1 MPESRECQSGFDTPV
16 SAEPRAGAR
25 RVAPKYK
32 LAGRVTQSSL
42 TAREIEVLV
51 LVSRGLRNKDI
62 GLALYISEETVKGHI
77 RSIPF
82 KLDVEDRTR
91 VAVLAAQRG
100 IIHLD

>member
-1 MPESRECQSGFDTPV
+1 MESY
-16 SAEPRAGAR
+16 RAR
-25 RVAPKYK
+25 
-32 LAGRVTQSSL
+32 
-42 TAREIEVLV
+42 IEALV
-51 LVSRGLRNKDI
+51 LVSKGLRNKDI